1 MITTLTKKW
10 NAMRTTEK
18 GGVLIFVALCLLP
31 MFLILGLAV
40 DSSYGLTE
48 KRKLQMACDAA
59 AKAGVANGGGVS
71 ATITSEAQ
79 KVFAANIAN
88 MTGITGPT
96 ISVNTSAKTV
106 TVSASIVVSNVFM
119 VLGGVPTSTYSATTT
134 TSYGTALAEVVIIIE
149 GSQRAAYASNF
160 QQNVCAQ
167 LISFV
172 NSLPSNVMVSIIPL
186 SGEFSFDPSTTVSGN
201 LFNHLS
207 STTNDESANPGY
219 YPLSTNYAWTL
230 ANYNAI
236 PNPYYGGLSQYPS
249 APTRTSYTSP
259 ATCPG
264 SYSSCSSTLYTAN
277 CPSTTH
283 QSCSSTYA
291 YNHLPTYPMLPL
303 TLNRTLITNYI
314 NSIKNFNSWSDAFF
328 PSMISW
334 AWRAIDPSWNDFWL
348 VNSDLSA
355 TTRASGTYPNP
366 YGGKQ
371 KSIIIISYDQPYWDE
386 YPWTL
391 STYYTKKCG
400 DRTTS
405 NGDGTTTRQW
415 STNNYGAIPV
425 PTDYYA
431 NINDITC
438 ENNYYKT
445 VDQSLGLSLSSLYWN
460 GNQTSANYKTS
471 ILTEVGNKFLRICSS
486 LRSNSIDIYV
496 ISQANT
502 SYYTPCCNVSSNA
515 YTVSNSQSSIGT
527 ALTAIQTKI
536 AAKV

>member
-334 AWRAIDPSWNDFWL
+334 AWRPSTQAGMIFGSL
-348 VNSDLSA
+348 IQTCPLRHA
-355 TTRASGTYPNP
+355 P
-366 YGGKQ
+366 Q
-371 KSIIIISYDQPYWDE
+371 E
-386 YPWTL
+386 H
-391 STYYTKKCG
+391 
-400 DRTTS
+400 
-405 NGDGTTTRQW
+405 
-415 STNNYGAIPV
+415 IP
-425 PTDYYA
+425 
-431 NINDITC
+431 IHM
-438 ENNYYKT
+438 
-445 VDQSLGLSLSSLYWN
+445 
-460 GNQTSANYKTS
+460 
-471 ILTEVGNKFLRICSS
+471 VGNKRALLLFLMT
-486 LRSNSIDIYV
+486 N
-496 ISQANT
+496 
-502 SYYTPCCNVSSNA
+502 P
-515 YTVSNSQSSIGT
+515 IGT
-527 ALTAIQTKI
+527 NIPGLSVPITQRNVEIGQPQMVMEQRHANGQQIIMAQSLYQRITMPTLMILRVKI
-536 AAKV
+536 ITIKPLIRVWVLAYQAYIGMGIKRLQIIKQAY